1 MYQLIFQRMA
11 RQVFEQLNQGN
22 YAPLL
27 NNLAPNFTHTFS
39 GTHALGG
46 TRHTVEGMRRW
57 CDRLFLLSPELQFEI
72 KDILVKG
79 SPWNTVVAVEWID
92 RAKPMDG
99 QPYINQGVHVIRL
112 QWGRVVEIYAYL
124 DTQKVEALCQ
134 RLAAQGVS
142 AAAAPPIED

>member
-46 TRHTVEGMRRW
+46 TRHTVEGMQRW
-57 CDRLFLLSPELQFEI
+57 CDRLFLLSPKLQFEI

-79 SPWNTVVAVEWID
+79 FPWNTLVAVEWID

-99 QPYINQGVHVIRL
+99 QPYLNEGVHVIRL
-112 QWGRVVEIYAYL
+112 Q
-124 DTQKVEALCQ
+124 
-134 RLAAQGVS
+134 
-142 AAAAPPIED
+142 